1 MRREPA
7 DLEDLFRRY
16 YTTARPDTHTRPERG
31 WRAEVARVDLRSR
44 RKSLVG
50 YAVGLGLYTLV
61 IVALYPAFKDST
73 SLDKILKESP
83 SIAALFGIS
92 GSITSP
98 DGWTNANLYA
108 NFLPLI
114 VLLLTI
120 GYGAAAVAGE
130 EEAGRLDLIVSLP
143 LSRRRIIA
151 EKSAVML
158 LQAGSVC
165 VVTYGACSSDVPSI
179 YGSMRG
185 ISPPQHLA
193 SCCSES
199 ASGSS
204 PSRSVPRAA
213 NVDPRSGSP
222 PHSHA
227 AAYLL
232 SSLGPVVSWLD
243 NWRVLS
249 PFYWAIGNNQLNRG
263 LGWDGLLVLG
273 GITTAAITAAV
284 ISFER
289 HDLRG

>member
-1 MRREPA
+1 MES
-7 DLEDLFRRY
+7 
-16 YTTARPDTHTRPERG
+16 
-31 WRAEVARVDLRSR
+31 EVARVDLRSR

-120 GYGAAAVAGE
+120 GYGASAVAGE

-165 VVTYGACSSDVPSI
+165 VVTYGCMLVGRAFDLRLDAWNLATTTLGVLLLGVSFGCVALAI
-179 YGSMRG
+179 GAARG
-185 ISPPQHLA
+185 ERGPALGITTALA
-193 SCCSES
+193 S
-199 ASGSS
+199 
-204 PSRSVPRAA
+204 
-213 NVDPRSGSP
+213 
-222 PHSHA
+222 
-227 AAYLL
+227 AAYLI